1 MIMLCPHCWQQVD
14 RNAAVCLQCGG
25 DLSSDA
31 RDYLEKV
38 ITSLHHPDALTQR
51 RAAYLL
57 GLIGD
62 ARAVPV
68 LIDVLHD
75 NGFDPFV
82 RAQAAESLGILGGP
96 SAQPELQAAASNPA
110 ESVIV
115 RASARTALATLSNN
129 ENHTDAQSSNE
140 GDHHAA
146 TVER

>member
-1 MIMLCPHCWQQVD
+1 M
-14 RNAAVCLQCGG
+14 
-25 DLSSDA
+25 
-31 RDYLEKV
+31 
-38 ITSLHHPDALTQR
+38 HHPDALTQR

-68 LIDVLHD
+68 LIEVLHD

-96 SAQPELQAAASNPA
+96 PVQPELQSIVNNPA

-129 ENHTDAQSSNE
+129 ENRVDAQSSNE
-140 GDHHAA
+140 GTPHGA